1 MQSEDKT
8 KDFAKCHWRL
18 RVHLTNMPYEMP
30 EKLEYESLLDRKGS
44 KFYVVFLTCFA
55 AIGGLLFGYDT
66 GIVSGSMLLIKD
78 DFQLSTLWQEVI
90 VSATIGAAALF
101 SLLAGFLVDQIGRK
115 KVIMIASFVF
125 TVGAVVMAIP
135 ETNEKEILLIG
146 RLIVGVGI
154 GMVSTV

>member
-1 MQSEDKT
+1 
-8 KDFAKCHWRL
+8 
-18 RVHLTNMPYEMP
+18 MPYEMP
-30 EKLEYESLLDRKGS
+30 EKLEYESLLERKGS

-115 KVIMIASFVF
+115 KVIMMASFVF

-135 ETNEKEILLIG
+135 ETDEKEILLIG

-154 GMVSTV
+154 GNVSTV